1 MLGYTLALPLA
12 ILASTASAQ
21 LNGLRATIPGSLHQ
35 CEDTNLFFFDSNND
49 RPLSVLFLPS
59 SQVPDSLRSG
69 TITVDQA
76 QQYSPLLA
84 LDGITTPDA
93 AQYNFQL
100 QIAEGEAFEV
110 FGFLANGEGKALQL
124 TRTVTTPLPGAT
136 SCLTNIP
143 TQLAGAG
150 GAGATTAASS
160 TSEAQET
167 SASSASSSS
176 SASSMSTSVRSSM
189 TSSSSGGSAPAA
201 SQSGTLTAASGS
213 SPTSAASRPHSFDL
227 AAIGAWTVALGG
239 AAIAATGLFM

>member
-1 MLGYTLALPLA
+1 L
-12 ILASTASAQ
+12 
-21 LNGLRATIPGSLHQ
+21 IPSSKAPDKTDPTFLVFSQ

-110 FGFLANGEGKALQL
+110 SWREENAIFFTIIL
-124 TRTVTTPLPGAT
+124 TFFRF
-136 SCLTNIP
+136 N
-143 TQLAGAG
+143 
-150 GAGATTAASS
+150 
-160 TSEAQET
+160 
-167 SASSASSSS
+167 
-176 SASSMSTSVRSSM
+176 RSSV
-189 TSSSSGGSAPAA
+189 
-201 SQSGTLTAASGS
+201 S
-213 SPTSAASRPHSFDL
+213 SPTVKEKLFSSLVPSRL
-227 AAIGAWTVALGG
+227 
-239 AAIAATGLFM
+239 LFLELPRV